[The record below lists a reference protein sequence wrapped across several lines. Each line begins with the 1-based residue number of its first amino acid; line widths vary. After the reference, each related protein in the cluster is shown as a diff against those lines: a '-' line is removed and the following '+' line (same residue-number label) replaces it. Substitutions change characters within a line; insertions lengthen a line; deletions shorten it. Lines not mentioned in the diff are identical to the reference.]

1 MTTMLHEKVGTSDRR
16 IPGWHR
22 HAIDMALNRELSDDS
37 FSRAALTRDFSKKV
51 WQQFEHAATQE
62 SGKKIS
68 ERFETQTY
76 GAVKELLDRLREA
89 GEPNV
94 FKWITKFGEP
104 ENAREALDDL
114 KGVGP
119 KIASLVLREAAIF
132 YGAWQGRI
140 HQSNGWC
147 FQPVDRWVL
156 RWSKCIWPEAKWP
169 DAKKISQAGRHR
181 IAAEQIASKFTNHE
195 QVKAMEFNMGAW
207 FV

>member
-1 MTTMLHEKVGTSDRR
+1 MPERLIRFAPVYRALRERQCGLRQLGNCASSHLLRRPYSAIRFMTTMLHEKVGTSDRR

-94 FKWITKFGEP
+94 FK
-104 ENAREALDDL
+104 
-114 KGVGP
+114 
-119 KIASLVLREAAIF
+119 
-132 YGAWQGRI
+132 
-140 HQSNGWC
+140 
-147 FQPVDRWVL
+147 
-156 RWSKCIWPEAKWP
+156 
-169 DAKKISQAGRHR
+169 
-181 IAAEQIASKFTNHE
+181 
-195 QVKAMEFNMGAW
+195 
-207 FV
+207 